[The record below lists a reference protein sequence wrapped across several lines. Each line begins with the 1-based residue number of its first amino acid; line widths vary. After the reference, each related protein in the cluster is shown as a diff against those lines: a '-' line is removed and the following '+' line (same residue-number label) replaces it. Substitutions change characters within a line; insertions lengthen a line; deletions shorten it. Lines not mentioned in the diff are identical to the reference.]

1 MGNIFSNDKCY
12 FKTKTETKKVR
23 FLDNK
28 ELLDNKQLLDKIKI
42 LEDKIEKYENPIQT
56 IDDKKIKDIVKNL
69 LLNKNINIGLL
80 PDKIESKLYEN
91 IIKIILSILQET
103 LNNTKVE
110 LLGHE
115 IKMNLKQSI

>member
-28 ELLDNKQLLDKIKI
+28 ELLDKIKI

-115 IKMNLKQSI
+115 IKMNLKPTI